1 LITWIIGP
9 SGSGKTTLA
18 KRIQEYHKNT
28 VVLDSDIL
36 REILKHPS
44 HHDLLLNMAFLSKL
58 LSEQGFDVA
67 VSGIINEEKTK
78 SFITKYINPQ
88 WVNLDES

>member
-1 LITWIIGP
+1 LITWIIGG

-28 VVLDSDIL
+28 VVLDVDEI
-36 REILKHPS
+36 RQILKRPS
-44 HHDLLLNMAFLSKL
+44 PHDLLLNTAFLSKL

-67 VSGIINEEKTK
+67 VSSIINDEVTK
-78 SFITKYINPQ
+78 SFITKYCNPQ
-88 WVNLDES
+88 WVNL

>member
-1 LITWIIGP
+1 MITWIIGP

-28 VVLDSDIL
+28 VVLDVDIL
-36 REILKHPS
+36 REVLKYS
-44 HHDLLLNMAFLSKL
+44 SRHDLLLNLAWLSKL

-67 VSGIINEEKTK
+67 VSGIIDKEETK

-88 WVNLDES
+88 WVEL